1 MFTAILYGVAG
12 TGLILSFFKDRTKT
26 KMALKKAWKSFENIL
41 PQFLSVL
48 VIIGL
53 ALAILTPEQISRF
66 LGSDSGLFGIL
77 VALLIGGITLI
88 PGFVAFPLAA
98 ALLKNG
104 AGYGQIAAFVSALM
118 MVGVV
123 TIPMEMQTFG
133 KKATLLRNGLAL
145 AFSLIAALAMGGDF
159 PVKQLLK
166 RYKVFIVLLL
176 VQIILMVTLP
186 EIGWNSLQNIQSNVK
201 EMLGVIPPVF
211 ILLGFLDVWVDRQ
224 TMMKYTG
231 PGSGV
236 KGALIGFVLGC
247 AAAGPLYAAFP
258 IAAMM
263 LKKGSSLF
271 NVFLFIGVWSTTK
284 IPMLTF
290 EAGSLGVPF
299 MAARLCM
306 SIITLISGKML
317 IAESASMMGKEN

>member
-1 MFTAILYGVAG
+1 M
-12 TGLILSFFKDRTKT
+12 
-26 KMALKKAWKSFENIL
+26 
-41 PQFLSVL
+41 
-48 VIIGL
+48 
-53 ALAILTPEQISRF
+53 
-66 LGSDSGLFGIL
+66 
-77 VALLIGGITLI
+77 
-88 PGFVAFPLAA
+88 
-98 ALLKNG
+98 
-104 AGYGQIAAFVSALM
+104 
-118 MVGVV
+118 
-123 TIPMEMQTFG
+123 
-133 KKATLLRNGLAL
+133 
-145 AFSLIAALAMGGDF
+145 
-159 PVKQLLK
+159 KQLLK

-211 ILLGFLDVWVDRQ
+211 ILLGLLDVWVDRQ

-306 SIITLISGKML
+306 SVIGITLIAAIMNGTLSQKDKAV
-317 IAESASMMGKEN
+317 IYEKNT